1 MTSIKDN
8 TIFNK
13 TSFLEGSNSSFIEE
27 LYLKYI
33 NNPENVPQSWREF
46 FDGLD
51 EDQKIIQTEIQGPSW
66 SPKKNNISQII
77 DKVKISTEDDFTKKE
92 LLSNGDL
99 ATRDGYEKEKEQSV
113 KAIALIRAYRIRGH
127 LIANLDPL
135 GMMERKYLNELH
147 PSNHG
152 FQKEDYNKKIYLRE
166 YMDSKYATINEIL
179 SFLKKTYCSTI
190 GAEYMHISDPNEKKW
205 FRERME
211 KKENQLN
218 FTNSGKKFILNK
230 LIQAEGF
237 EKFLAVKFVG
247 TKRFGIDGGEALIPA
262 LEQIIKRGGHLGVK
276 EVKIGMPHRGR
287 LNVLANLLQ
296 KSYKRIFNEFA
307 GEFGSSIVESAGDVK
322 YHLGASSNREFD
334 GNLVHI
340 SLTDNPSHLEAVDPV
355 VLGQTRAKQF
365 FHKDKKRQ
373 KVVPILI
380 HGDAA
385 FAGQGVVAEC
395 FAMSGLR
402 GHNTGGT
409 IHIIVNN
416 QIGFT
421 TNPRFAR
428 SSPYP
433 SDIAK
438 MVEAPILHVNA
449 DDPEAVV
456 HCARVAIE
464 FRQQFNRDVVI
475 DMICY
480 RRWGHNEGDEPSFTQ
495 PLMYQKIRQ
504 HPTTLNVYGEKLI
517 KEGTITAEEF
527 DKNKKEFKNLLDEQ
541 LKTAKEYK
549 PKLEWFEGV
558 WSRFRPEKGKD
569 KRGVTGVTADTIKKI
584 GKRIT
589 YIPEDFNAHPTIR
602 KIFENKKK
610 MFENGTGF
618 DWATAEQLA
627 FATLLEEG
635 YPVRLS
641 GQDSGRGTFSQ
652 RHSVLRDQKN
662 NSYYTPLNNI
672 SKKQKRFE
680 VIDSLL
686 SEFAVLGFEHGYAL
700 SEPTTLVVWEAQF
713 GDFAN
718 GAQVVID
725 QFIASG
731 ERKWSRASGLVML
744 LPHGYEGQGPE
755 HSSARLERFLQLCA
769 HENIQVMNCT
779 TPANY
784 FHALRR
790 QIHRDFR
797 KPLIIMTPKSLL
809 RNKRCT
815 SNIEDF
821 NKKNTF
827 HRILKDHAEV
837 GGYGL
842 IKLQEDKKIKK
853 VVLCSGKIYFDLIE
867 AREKIKNDK
876 VLFIRIEQLYPF
888 PVKTLAQ
895 ELKKFKKNA
904 RFFWCQEEPQNMGA
918 WNSARNY
925 IEWTLNYIK
934 AENRKVSY
942 IGRKPAASPATGYLK
957 KHLAQQKEIIEK
969 VLS

>member
-77 DKVKISTEDDFTKKE
+77 DKVKISAEDNFTKKE

-237 EKFLAVKFVG
+237 EKFLAVKFVS
-247 TKRFGIDGGEALIPA
+247 TKRFGLDGGEALIPA

-276 EVKIGMPHRGR
+276 EIKIGMPHRGR

-504 HPTTLNVYGEKLI
+504 HPTTLNIYGEKLI

-867 AREKIKNDK
+867 AREKIKNNK

-918 WNSARNY
+918 WNTARNY
-925 IEWTLNYIK
+925 IEWTLDYIK

>member
-1 MTSIKDN
+1 MASDKDN
-8 TIFNK
+8 QIFEK
-13 TSFLEGSNSSFIEE
+13 TSFLHGANSPFIKD
-27 LYLKYI
+27 LYLKYL
-33 NNPENVPQSWREF
+33 NNPKSIPESWIEF
-46 FDGLD
+46 FDGLN
-51 EDQKIIQTEIQGPSW
+51 EDQEIIKKEILGPSW
-66 SPKKNNISQII
+66 APKKKINFKTDHIQLQESKNEEKEEVII
-77 DKVKISTEDDFTKKE
+77 TETKIEK
-92 LLSNGDL
+92 
-99 ATRDGYEKEKEQSV
+99 EKEKEQSV

-135 GMMERKYLNELH
+135 GMMEREYLEDLH
-147 PSNHG
+147 PTDHG
-152 FQKEDYNKKIYLRE
+152 FKKEDYNKKIYLGSYMKKE
-166 YMDSKYATINEIL
+166 YGTINEIL
-179 SFLKKTYCSTI
+179 SFFRKIYCSTI
-190 GAEYMHISDPNEKKW
+190 GVEYMHISDPSEKIW
-205 FRERME
+205 FRERIE
-211 KKENQLN
+211 KEENQLK
-218 FTNSGKKFILNK
+218 FTENGKKAILNK

-262 LEQIIKRGGHLGVK
+262 LEQIIKRGGNLGIK
-276 EVKIGMPHRGR
+276 EVKIGQPHRGR
-287 LNVLANLLQ
+287 LNILANVLQ
-296 KSYKRIFNEFA
+296 KSYKRMFNEFS
-307 GEFGSSIVESAGDVK
+307 GEYAAYSADSTGDVK

-340 SLTDNPSHLEAVDPV
+340 SLTDNPSHLEAVNPV

-395 FAMSGLR
+395 FAMSGLP

-433 SDIAK
+433 SDLAK
-438 MVEAPILHVNA
+438 MVDAPILHVNG

-456 HCARVAIE
+456 HCARIAME
-464 FRQQFNRDVVI
+464 FRQKFNRDVVI

-480 RRWGHNEGDEPSFTQ
+480 RRFGHNEGDEPSFTQ
-495 PLMYQKIRQ
+495 PKMYKKIRN
-504 HPTTLNVYGEKLI
+504 HPTTLNIYANKLI
-517 KEGTITAEEF
+517 KEGTITQEEF
-527 DKNKKEFKNLLDEQ
+527 NNMKLKFKNLLEEQ
-541 LKTAKEYK
+541 FKTAKEYK
-549 PKLEWFEGV
+549 PKLEWYEGV
-558 WSRFRPEKGKD
+558 WSRFKPEKGKD
-569 KRGVTGVTADTIKKI
+569 KRGNTGVSIDKIKNIGEKITTIPKEFNVHPTIKKI
-584 GKRIT
+584 F
-589 YIPEDFNAHPTIR
+589 D
-602 KIFENKKK
+602 NKKK
-610 MFENGTGF
+610 MFLTGKGF
-618 DWATAEQLA
+618 DWATAELLA
-627 FATLLEEG
+627 FATLLDEG
-635 YPVRLS
+635 YPVRLC

-652 RHSVLRDQKN
+652 RHSVLRDQTD

-672 SKKQKRFE
+672 SKKQKRYE

-686 SEFAVLGFEHGYAL
+686 SEMAVLGFEYGYAL

-718 GAQVVID
+718 GAQVIID
-725 QFIASG
+725 QFITSA
-731 ERKWSRASGLVML
+731 ERKWARANGLVML

-769 HENIQVMNCT
+769 QENIQVMNCT

-815 SNIEDF
+815 SDIEDF
-821 NKKNTF
+821 TKKNTF
-827 HRILKDHAEV
+827 HRVLNDHADFKK
-837 GGYGL
+837 YGL
-842 IKLQEDKKIKK
+842 IELKKDKKIKK
-853 VVLCSGKIYFDLIE
+853 VVMCSGKIYFDLLE
-867 AREKIKNDK
+867 AREKIKKDE
-876 VLFIRIEQLYPF
+876 VFIIRIEQLYPF
-888 PVKTLAQ
+888 PVKTLAR
-895 ELKKFKKNA
+895 ELKRFKKNSK
-904 RFFWCQEEPQNMGA
+904 FYWCQEEPQNMGA

-925 IEWTLNYIK
+925 IQWSLDYIK
-934 AENRKVSY
+934 AENREVKY
-942 IGRKPAASPATGYLK
+942 IGRKPAASPASGYLK
-957 KHLAQQKEIIEK
+957 KHLAQQKEILHK